1 MNNIPAG
8 YDENGV
14 RSGNG
19 KWEEL
24 KPQVYTVA
32 ELIEEL
38 KNFCEDSVVVFSVD
52 DGEDLDEVFIDEYA
66 NGAIRFEISSEETIK

>member
-1 MNNIPAG
+1 
-8 YDENGV
+8 
-14 RSGNG
+14 
-19 KWEEL
+19 
-24 KPQVYTVA
+24 VYTVA

-38 KNFCEDSVVVFSVD
+38 KTFSKDSVVVFSVD